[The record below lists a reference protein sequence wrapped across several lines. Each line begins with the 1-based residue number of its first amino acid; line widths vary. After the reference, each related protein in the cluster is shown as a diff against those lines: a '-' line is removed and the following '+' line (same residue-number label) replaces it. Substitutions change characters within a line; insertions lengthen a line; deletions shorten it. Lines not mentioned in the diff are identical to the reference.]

1 MGKTQD
7 NLLKMFSSGSES
19 SIRYLAFADAADK
32 EGHPGVSKIFRA
44 VAKAKQFHSL
54 SHFRAAK
61 LVDTTVENLKQAREE
76 ESYDYKNACP
86 PMVQDAKAEGA
97 LEARHSLEYA
107 MSIGP
112 IIAKLISKAIGNLDM
127 KEDGSYFI
135 CPVCGNIEY
144 GKPPAK
150 CPFCGVDAGRFEEL
164 R

>member
-1 MGKTQD
+1 MAKTVD

-19 SIRYLAFADAADK
+19 NIRYLAFAEAADK
-32 EGHPGVSKIFRA
+32 EGYPAIAKIFRA
-44 VAKAKQFHSL
+44 VAKAKMFHAL
-54 SHFRAAK
+54 SHFRATNQ
-61 LVDTTVENLKQAREE
+61 VDTTIENLKQAREE
-76 ESYDYKNACP
+76 EIYDYKTACP
-86 PMVQDAKAEGA
+86 AMVQDAKVEGA

-112 IIAKLISKAIGNLDM
+112 IMAKLISKAIGNLDLD
-127 KEDGSYFI
+127 EDGSYFI

-150 CPFCGVDAGRFEEL
+150 CPFCGVDSSRFVEV

>member
-1 MGKTQD
+1 MGKTID

-19 SIRYLAFADAADK
+19 SVRYLAFADAAEK
-32 EGHPGVSKIFRA
+32 EGYRGVSKIFRA

-54 SHFRAAK
+54 SHLKAAK
-61 LVDTTVENLKQAREE
+61 MVDTTVENLKQAREE

-86 PMVQDAKAEGA
+86 TMVKDATAEGA

-112 IIAKLISKAIGNLDM
+112 IIAKLIGKAIGNLDLS
-127 KEDGSYFI
+127 EDGSYFV

-144 GKPPAK
+144 GNPPNK
-150 CPFCGVDAGRFEEL
+150 CPFCGVDSSRFVEIK
-164 R
+164 